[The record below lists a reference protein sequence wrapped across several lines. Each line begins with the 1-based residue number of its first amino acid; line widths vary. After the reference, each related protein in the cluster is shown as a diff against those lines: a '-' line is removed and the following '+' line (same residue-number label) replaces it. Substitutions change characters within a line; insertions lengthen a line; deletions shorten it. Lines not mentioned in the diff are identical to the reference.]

1 MENFRAERNRAF
13 DKAFAAQRL
22 SDYETRLTAPT
33 TTIHDYVKMVKSRVL
48 LGGPVVIAPAPSQ
61 AEEDQYLKQFA
72 AESNAK
78 NARATAEAVAEVR
91 AANAEVK
98 AAEMRVKITAKLIR
112 DNEKES
118 KRQQK
123 AKSAAAAA
131 ASKAADAAARAA
143 RAKLR
148 AEVAADG
155 AAPADAAAPTTASSE
170 DGSTTR
176 VPKRQKKSAAT
187 PLPAPPVGCGLVNKG
202 STCYAN
208 AVLQCLT
215 HTPPLCEKLL
225 AREHSNDCARKDNS
239 ACWLCWLESHVRNAF
254 LAKTPISPQMGGAS
268 IVNAGPGFR
277 TGKQEDAHEYLR
289 HLLDELQQAAKLNS
303 VRNQGG
309 RTGQDEDHFPF
320 SLFQGKLISS
330 IKCAKCGT
338 SSPTVDVFE
347 DVTLG
352 ITNAGSVRQAL
363 KNFTKK
369 ERLEGDNAYYCDK
382 CQTKVRASKQL
393 LLRQVPPVVTLQ
405 LKRFTKAT
413 ATAAA
418 TKDDKDV
425 QFDEE
430 LDISRH
436 LSSEDE
442 EATPHVE
449 LKLCGVLVHTG
460 SLAYGH
466 YYAFVKGADGKWHRM
481 DDQKVTAATPEQ
493 VLREKAYML
502 FYTHPGGGWNGA
514 SALASASD
522 STGVNGSPA
531 PDGREKAEVAH
542 VDAMATGESSAA
554 LATAPPRSSPPT
566 PPPPLTP
573 PTPSPPV
580 PAPEPDNLRCEVVS
594 GSGRCPGYPPASTM
608 FKCKCGATIHDN
620 CGRLL
625 KLVQEVA

>member
-1 MENFRAERNRAF
+1 MESATGSEEASAAEPEAPAEQETDSAPGLLPPEKEVDSAAGDTLPEEETDSAARTKCPEEVLSAQAKEEEELRLQLLRAAQDEQREVELQRDRRSQQLVVQQQDLQQQSHRHQQQQRASLYSVLADQVNATSWITLENFRAERNRAF

-91 AANAEVK
+91 AANAEAK
-98 AAEMRVKITAKLIR
+98 AAEMRVKTTAKLIR

-131 ASKAADAAARAA
+131 ASKAADATARAA

-309 RTGQDEDHFPF
+309 RTGQDEDYFPF
-320 SLFQGKLISS
+320 SLKIQT
-330 IKCAKCGT
+330 CVCT
-338 SSPTVDVFE
+338 SPAVS
-347 DVTLG
+347 
-352 ITNAGSVRQAL
+352 
-363 KNFTKK
+363 
-369 ERLEGDNAYYCDK
+369 
-382 CQTKVRASKQL
+382 
-393 LLRQVPPVVTLQ
+393 
-405 LKRFTKAT
+405 
-413 ATAAA
+413 
-418 TKDDKDV
+418 
-425 QFDEE
+425 
-430 LDISRH
+430 
-436 LSSEDE
+436 
-442 EATPHVE
+442 
-449 LKLCGVLVHTG
+449 
-460 SLAYGH
+460 
-466 YYAFVKGADGKWHRM
+466 ADGRLKPLPTRARHS
-481 DDQKVTAATPEQ
+481 AA
-493 VLREKAYML
+493 RARRC
-502 FYTHPGGGWNGA
+502 GCR
-514 SALASASD
+514 SALD
-522 STGVNGSPA
+522 W
-531 PDGREKAEVAH
+531 
-542 VDAMATGESSAA
+542 
-554 LATAPPRSSPPT
+554 
-566 PPPPLTP
+566 
-573 PTPSPPV
+573 
-580 PAPEPDNLRCEVVS
+580 
-594 GSGRCPGYPPASTM
+594 
-608 FKCKCGATIHDN
+608 
-620 CGRLL
+620 
-625 KLVQEVA
+625 